1 MDNGTKYA
9 WLDMAKRMQ
18 ALAQSGLEYSDN
30 KYDRDRYQQLR
41 QLSLEIMQDFTDMEM
56 EKLVRVFAAEQGYQT
71 PKVDVRGV
79 VFRGDQILMVRETID
94 GNWSLPGGWA
104 DVGHTPSEVAIK
116 EVWEESG
123 LVVVPERL
131 LAVLDKKMHNH
142 PRICFIFIRSLFFAV
157 KQGENSRAEWKQ
169 AKQGSLVRISSRR
182 CRVRALPL
190 NRSVLCMNIR
200 TIQGSLPRL
209 INTHPSF

>member
-1 MDNGTKYA
+1 MKDGTKYA

-30 KYDRDRYQQLR
+30 KYDRDRYQQMR
-41 QLSLEIMQDFTDMEM
+41 QLSLEIMQDFTELKMD
-56 EKLVRVFAAEQGYQT
+56 KLVDVFASEQGYQT

-104 DVGHTPSEVAIK
+104 DVGLTPSEVAIK

-123 LVVVPERL
+123 LIVVPERL

-142 PRICFIFIRSLFFAV
+142 PPDMFHIYKIFILCRETGGELKGGMETSETGFFGPDKFPPLSVPRITREQISLMYEY
-157 KQGENSRAEWKQ
+157 KND
-169 AKQGSLVRISSRR
+169 
-182 CRVRALPL
+182 PL
-190 NRSVLCMNIR
+190 K
-200 TIQGSLPRL
+200 PA
-209 INTHPSF
+209 SFD

>member
-1 MDNGTKYA
+1 MENGTKYA

-30 KYDRDRYQQLR
+30 KYDRDRYQQMR
-41 QLSLEIMQDFTDMEM
+41 KLSLEIMQDFTGMNM
-56 EKLVRVFAAEQGYQT
+56 EKLVSVFASEQGYQT

-104 DVGHTPSEVAIK
+104 DVGLTPSEVAVK

-131 LAVLDKKMHNH
+131 LAVLDKKKHNH
-142 PRICFIFIRSLFFAV
+142 PPDMFHIYKIFIMCRETGGELKGGMETSETGFFGPDKFPPLSV
-157 KQGENSRAEWKQ
+157 P
-169 AKQGSLVRISSRR
+169 RISAEQIS
-182 CRVRALPL
+182 LMYEYKNDPL
-190 NRSVLCMNIR
+190 KPAC
-200 TIQGSLPRL
+200 
-209 INTHPSF
+209 FD

>member
-1 MDNGTKYA
+1 MKDGTKYA

-30 KYDRDRYQQLR
+30 KYDRDRYQQMR
-41 QLSLEIMQDFTDMEM
+41 QLSLEIMQDFTELKMD
-56 EKLVRVFAAEQGYQT
+56 KLVDVFASEQGYQT

-104 DVGHTPSEVAIK
+104 DVGLTPSEVAIK

-123 LVVVPERL
+123 LIVVPERL

-142 PRICFIFIRSLFFAV
+142 PPDMFHIYKIFILCRETGGELKGGMETSETGFFGPDKFPPLSVPRITREQISLMYEY
-157 KQGENSRAEWKQ
+157 KND
-169 AKQGSLVRISSRR
+169 
-182 CRVRALPL
+182 PL
-190 NRSVLCMNIR
+190 KLA
-200 TIQGSLPRL
+200 
-209 INTHPSF
+209 SFD

>member
-104 DVGHTPSEVAIK
+104 DVGLTPSEVAIK

-142 PRICFIFIRSLFFAV
+142 PPDMFHIYKIFILCRETGGELKGGMETSETGFFGPDKFPPLSVPRITTEQISLMYEYKNNPGKPA
-157 KQGENSRAEWKQ
+157 
-169 AKQGSLVRISSRR
+169 
-182 CRVRALPL
+182 
-190 NRSVLCMNIR
+190 
-200 TIQGSLPRL
+200 
-209 INTHPSF
+209 SFD

>member
-1 MDNGTKYA
+1 MEDGTKYA

-41 QLSLEIMQDFTDMEM
+41 QLSLEIMHDFTELKMDR
-56 EKLVRVFAAEQGYQT
+56 LVGVFASEQGYQT

-104 DVGHTPSEVAIK
+104 DIGLPPSEVAVK

-131 LAVLDKKMHNH
+131 LAVLDKKRHNH
-142 PRICFIFIRSLFFAV
+142 PPDIFHIYKIFILCRETGGELKGGMETSETGFFGPDKFPPLSV
-157 KQGENSRAEWKQ
+157 P
-169 AKQGSLVRISSRR
+169 RITIEQ
-182 CRVRALPL
+182 
-190 NRSVLCMNIR
+190 IR
-200 TIQGSLPRL
+200 LMYEYKNEPRK
-209 INTHPSF
+209 PAAFD